1 MVALSRT
8 ALSLRDP
15 EGAERALADY
25 FPSLQ
30 LGRSEP
36 GAFRSWI
43 STTAGPGFSLVDY
56 GFASP
61 GSATAGSDEIVVI
74 TSGGDEYSIAHGRT
88 VLDTSQPFLSPE
100 EGLAARW
107 ETHDAR
113 VLMLTTAK
121 VERVARSACGDD
133 SFALARTGTSPISRE
148 RAEYWNTVVRGFRRT
163 VAAAPEAFDSPLVAE
178 AAFHQLATAFLH
190 VFPTNW
196 LERAEHSPTA
206 RSSSVAVRR
215 AIEFMRAHPG
225 EPITMQEVADAAC
238 ISTRGL
244 HYAFRRDT
252 GEAPSSYLRRLRM
265 EGARTDLVSSDGTA
279 TVAAV
284 ARRWGFRHVS
294 RFAQAYRG
302 AYGENPTETLRR

>member
-1 MVALSRT
+1 MVALARA
-8 ALSLRDP
+8 ALTLRDP
-15 EGAERALADY
+15 DGAERALADY

-74 TSGGDEYSIAHGRT
+74 SSGGDGCTISHGRT
-88 VLDTSQPFLSPE
+88 VLDTAQPFLSPD
-100 EGLAARW
+100 EGLVARW
-107 ETHDAR
+107 DTHQAR
-113 VLMLTTAK
+113 VLMLSSAK
-121 VERVARSACGDD
+121 VEHIARSAGGDD
-133 SFALARTGTSPISRE
+133 GFILARTGTVPISSE
-148 RAEYWNTVVRGFRRT
+148 RAEYWSTIVQGLRRT

-196 LERAEHSPTA
+196 LDLAESTPTTSN
-206 RSSSVAVRR
+206 SSGVVRR
-215 AIEFMRAHPG
+215 AIEFMRAHAG
-225 EPITMQEVADAAC
+225 EPITMQEIADAAC

-244 HYAFRRDT
+244 HYAFRREN
-252 GEAPSSYLRRLRM
+252 GEPPSAYLRRLRL
-265 EGARTDLVSSDGTA
+265 EGARTDLLASDGTA

-284 ARRWGFRHVS
+284 ARRWGFGHVS
-294 RFAQAYRG
+294 RFAQAYRR
-302 AYGENPTETLRR
+302 AYGQYPAETLRR